1 MTLRRWLV
9 MMVAIGV
16 AVAGSVG
23 PARAQAAGVY
33 FNRADNTTVT
43 DPVLNVSVMVCAPSG
58 LIYFTAQ
65 HFYAGG
71 GTVLSPSGGSGW
83 MSCDGGQQ
91 AQPYDVSMYL
101 VSGVN
106 QLWIDAGDGL
116 SFEQSVGLTITLGT
130 PEPPEP
136 NVEVATSMTGAQMTT
151 GATVQR
157 RFTIS
162 NARSTS
168 RTFSLSVTCGGVVTC
183 TGMSQPSSA
192 TVEIIPKPTI
202 ATRSLCLSMP
212 AGPGASVE
220 CGSLRL
226 SHSLPGVRTYSTVRA
241 PVLTYESQQAN
252 PRPILSLDA
261 ALPLGEPSP
270 DYVVTTVVI
279 GTTVYTRTVAGNQF
293 PAGQARRA
301 AIAIDLSTAL
311 TGLYDYTIE
320 VRRFWSGTNAV
331 LASGSGSLPIVNRSS
346 SPFGAGWWL
355 SGIEQLQVLSG
366 NRKLWIG
373 GDGSTRV
380 YEMQSTVGSDTVL
393 MAARQAYSDTL
404 RFTASDTS
412 WKRRL
417 PSGGFVQFSAQLK
430 HVATTNRLNQS
441 TTITYD
447 GSWNVSQITV
457 PPSGAALT

>member
-33 FNRADNTTVT
+33 FNRADNTTVS
-43 DPVLNVSVMVCAPSG
+43 DPVLNVSVMVCAPTA

-71 GTVLSPSGGSGW
+71 NTVLSPSGGSGW
-83 MSCDGGQQ
+83 MSCDGGLQ
-91 AQPYDVSMYL
+91 AQPFDVSMYL
-101 VSGVN
+101 MSGVN

-162 NARSTS
+162 NPRSTS

-183 TGMSQPSSA
+183 TGMSQPSAVTVAQSAAVDVFVSYSVNGASAATGTLTLTAMDNGDNTNTDFAAA
-192 TVEIIPKPTI
+192 TVQIIPRPTI

-212 AGPGASVE
+212 AGPGASVA

-226 SHSLPGVRTYSTVRA
+226 SHSLPGVGPTARCA
-241 PVLTYESQQAN
+241 P
-252 PRPILSLDA
+252 RC
-261 ALPLGEPSP
+261 
-270 DYVVTTVVI
+270 
-279 GTTVYTRTVAGNQF
+279 
-293 PAGQARRA
+293 
-301 AIAIDLSTAL
+301 
-311 TGLYDYTIE
+311 
-320 VRRFWSGTNAV
+320 
-331 LASGSGSLPIVNRSS
+331 
-346 SPFGAGWWL
+346 
-355 SGIEQLQVLSG
+355 
-366 NRKLWIG
+366 
-373 GDGSTRV
+373 
-380 YEMQSTVGSDTVL
+380 
-393 MAARQAYSDTL
+393 
-404 RFTASDTS
+404 
-412 WKRRL
+412 
-417 PSGGFVQFSAQLK
+417 
-430 HVATTNRLNQS
+430 
-441 TTITYD
+441 
-447 GSWNVSQITV
+447 
-457 PPSGAALT
+457 